1 MATFEK
7 TEYLFPDEKEEAEK
21 SATTLLKDDEI
32 EIEIVDNTPPADRNR
47 EPLDTPPEE
56 VTDEELER
64 YSDVKLKERLAKLG
78 KGYHDERRAKEAA
91 QREKEEAVRLA
102 QAVVEE
108 NKKLKGSLSTNQE
121 ALLDQAKRVVANDLA
136 KAKEKYKAAY
146 ESGDSD
152 AMLEAQEELTVARMK
167 VERVNNFKPA
177 PLQEEKNE
185 VQNTQFAQTPP
196 VDRKAEAWKEQ
207 NPWFGKDRE
216 MTGYAFALHEK
227 LVVEDGIDPN
237 SDEYYRRLNG
247 RIRQVFP
254 EKFAAGDSADA
265 PSSQRST
272 KASVV
277 APASRSVAPRKIT
290 LSPDQVRMANRL
302 GVPLKLYAE
311 KVAEQMRK
319 QNG

>member
-7 TEYLFPDEKEEAEK
+7 VEYVFPDEKEEAEK
-21 SATTLLKDDEI
+21 SANAPSKDDDI
-32 EIEIVDNTPPADRNR
+32 EIEIVDNTPPGDRNR
-47 EPLDTPPEE
+47 EPLDEPPEE

-91 QREKEEAVRLA
+91 TREKEEAIRLA

-121 ALLDQAKRVVANDLA
+121 ALLEQAKRVVATDLE
-136 KAKEKYKAAY
+136 KAKTKYKAAY
-146 ESGDSD
+146 ESGDSE
-152 AMLEAQEELTVARMK
+152 AMVEAQEELITARQK
-167 VERVNNFKPA
+167 VDRVNSFKPT
-177 PLQEEKNE
+177 PLQDDEST
-185 VQNTQFAQTPP
+185 VQIERIAQTAP
-196 VDRKAEAWKEQ
+196 VDRKAEVWKEN

-227 LVVEDGIDPN
+227 LVVEDGVDPN

-254 EKFAAGDSADA
+254 EKFNSGDSADA
-265 PSSQRST
+265 QTSQRPNKSN
-272 KASVV
+272 VV
-277 APASRSVAPRKIT
+277 APATRSTAPRKIV

-302 GVPLKLYAE
+302 NVPLKLYAE
-311 KVAEQMRK
+311 KVAEQERNK
-319 QNG
+319 NG